1 MTGTTNDNGDT
12 PEPIDA
18 DFEPAPPTADYVSA
32 SSEAASGPGWIAL
45 GMTGAAAALF
55 GGLLA
60 GGLSSTG
67 NGEYAPQALAGEV
80 ESLAANQQA
89 VEASIE
95 TLRATIADAEARLE
109 RETAAE
115 AASSGDDEALATLTA
130 EIETLN
136 ERLDALQVGE
146 NDLDGLTDLTARV
159 DVLERA
165 DEDEVTSPRLAN
177 RAITALR
184 TRVEEI
190 EDAQA
195 QITNR
200 QAIRA
205 EALADL
211 LSRMESIEAVAG
223 EEAAQEIVA
232 LRAEFDALKESIA
245 TDDGQ
250 SAEIQ
255 SLQETVDQ
263 LREQGNADSED
274 TQVSRALFALLTIE
288 AAAGDGRSFQ
298 SAHAQMLEALPGNAT
313 VSALAPLA
321 TEATP
326 TIAMLQS
333 RFDETA
339 TDALQAIV
347 DAESETD
354 GWDWLR
360 NIFGEDLELRRS
372 GAPVGPEDT
381 LEAARASL
389 QAQDLRGSVDL
400 IETLEGPSTVAFE
413 SWLADANQRLT
424 LDESLDALRLV
435 LLGAER

>member
-18 DFEPAPPTADYVSA
+18 DFEPAPPTADYVSD

-339 TDALQAIV
+339 TEALQAIV
-347 DAESETD
+347 DVESETD